1 MLGAWKTTKRMVV
14 MLILLALV
22 LGAIFGW
29 KFWQMQKMQEQMSQP
44 EPPIKVEATQLKAA
58 TWRPEIKAVGSLRAI
73 NGVEV
78 ANEVAGVVSQI
89 DFESGDQVK
98 KGDLLIQI
106 EDSVDR
112 AALAAAQARAD
123 LAQETFN
130 RFSNLIKQNAV
141 SRSQYDEA
149 RSNRQA
155 TQAEVEELRAQLNK
169 KAIRAPFDGVVGLR
183 RVDLGQYIA
192 VGTPIVDLNML
203 EPIYVD
209 YSVPERLLTE
219 LAPGRQVEISV
230 AAYPEQVFAGEVMA
244 ISPSINQ
251 SSRTLDVRAQLPND
265 EQLLRPGMFADV
277 RSLAPEEKKVLTL
290 PRTAL
295 SFNTY
300 GNFVFLITENE
311 NGEQIAKRVSVT
323 TGNTRGNIV
332 EITDGLQQGDRV
344 VATGLLR
351 LRDGQ
356 RVEIQQDSAQGE
368 KNQESGAQGEEAT
381 G

>member
-22 LGAIFGW
+22 LGAICGW

-169 KAIRAPFDGVVGLR
+169 KAIRAPFVGVVGLR

>member
-1 MLGAWKTTKRMVV
+1 MVV

-44 EPPIKVEATQLKAA
+44 EPPTKVEATQLKAA

-169 KAIRAPFDGVVGLR
+169 KAIRAPFNGVVGLR